1 MSFSSHA
8 HGRGLAMAAIGVTVL
23 SFDSLLVR
31 LAATD
36 GWNIIF
42 WRSILMCLSLGVL
55 CLNGRR
61 IATLRGHLAVSLCS
75 AILLGI
81 TSSLF
86 VLAVMNTKVAN
97 VVVILSAAP
106 LFAAIFTRC
115 FLREPVALRTWLAI
129 ISAMAGLLIVFSGSL
144 SGDGLVGDAYALVSA
159 AAVGGNLTLLRRHPN
174 LDRMPLI
181 AMGGG
186 LTALLAWPMATPL
199 ALTTQ
204 SYGVLAL
211 MGLLQ
216 MPLATALIN
225 GATRYI
231 PSAEV
236 ALFYLIEAV
245 LGTLWVWWWLN
256 EQPPHATLLG
266 GSLILLTLFTNAWLG
281 LRGATLRQVSSSDG
295 AERA

>member
-1 MSFSSHA
+1 MSFSLHG
-8 HGRGLAMAAIGVTVL
+8 HGRGLAMAAAGVTVL

-42 WRSILMCLSLGVL
+42 WRGTLMALSLGLL
-55 CLNGRR
+55 CLDRR
-61 IATLRGHLAVSLCS
+61 RLSTLRGHLGASLCS
-75 AILLGI
+75 ALLLGI
-81 TSSLF
+81 ISSLF
-86 VLAVMNTKVAN
+86 VLAVMNTNVAN

-115 FLREPVALRTWLAI
+115 FLHETVAMRTWLAI
-129 ISAMAGLLIVFSGSL
+129 LSAMVGVMIVCSGSL
-144 SGDGLVGDAYALVSA
+144 TGEGLVGDLYAVIAA
-159 AAVGGNLTLLRRHPN
+159 AAVGGNLTLLRRYPN
-174 LDRMPLI
+174 LDRFPLI
-181 AMGGG
+181 AIGGG
-186 LTALLAWPMATPL
+186 LSALVALPMATPL

-225 GATRYI
+225 GATRHL

-245 LGTLWVWWWLN
+245 FGTLWVWWWLD
-256 EQPPHATLLG
+256 EQPPQATLLG
-266 GSLILLTLFTNAWLG
+266 GSLILVTLFINAWLG
-281 LRGATLRQVSSSDG
+281 LRGSSHRLVQPSG
-295 AERA
+295 KYRNP

>member
-1 MSFSSHA
+1 MSFSLHG
-8 HGRGLAMAAIGVTVL
+8 HGRGLVMAAAGVTVL

-36 GWNIIF
+36 GWNVIF
-42 WRSILMCLSLGVL
+42 WRGALMGLSLGLL
-55 CLNGRR
+55 CLDGRR
-61 IATLRGHLAVSLCS
+61 LATLRGYLGASLFS

-106 LFAAIFTRC
+106 LFAAIFTHF
-115 FLREPVALRTWLAI
+115 FLHEPVAMRTWLAI
-129 ISAMAGLLIVFSGSL
+129 ISAMAGMLIVFSASL
-144 SGDGLVGDAYALVSA
+144 TGDGLVGDVYALIAA
-159 AAVGGNLTLLRRHPN
+159 AAVGANLTLLRRHPN
-174 LDRMPLI
+174 LDRIPLI
-181 AMGGG
+181 AIGGG
-186 LTALLAWPMATPL
+186 LSAFIAWPMATPL

-225 GATRYI
+225 NATRHL

-245 LGTLWVWWWLN
+245 FGTLWVWWWLG
-256 EQPPHATLLG
+256 EQPPQATLLG
-266 GSLILLTLFTNAWLG
+266 GSLILLTLFVNAWSG
-281 LRGATLRQVSSSDG
+281 LRESNRRMVRPLGENLHL
-295 AERA
+295 

>member
-1 MSFSSHA
+1 MSFSLHG
-8 HGRGLAMAAIGVTVL
+8 HGRGLAMAAAGVTVL

-42 WRSILMCLSLGVL
+42 WRGALMALSLGLL
-55 CLNGRR
+55 CLDGRR
-61 IATLRGHLAVSLCS
+61 LATLRGNPGASLLS
-75 AILLGI
+75 VLLLGMI
-81 TSSLF
+81 SSLF

-106 LFAAIFTRC
+106 LFAAIFTYC
-115 FLREPVALRTWLAI
+115 FLHETVALRTWLAI
-129 ISAMAGLLIVFSGSL
+129 ISAMAGMLIVFAGSL
-144 SGDGLVGDAYALVSA
+144 SSDGLVGDLYAVIAA

-174 LDRMPLI
+174 LDSIPLI
-181 AMGGG
+181 AMGGS
-186 LTALLAWPMATPL
+186 LSALIAIPMATPL

-204 SYGVLAL
+204 SYATLAL

-225 GATRYI
+225 GATRHL

-245 LGTLWVWWWLN
+245 FGTLWVWWWLD
-256 EQPPHATLLG
+256 EQPPQATLLG
-266 GSLILLTLFTNAWLG
+266 GTLILITLFTNAWLG
-281 LRGATLRQVSSSDG
+281 LRGSSHRLAQSPG
-295 AERA
+295 KYRNP